1 MRLFPKND
9 TLRLYAGVVS
19 FGELNL
25 NLVVR
30 RSSSV
35 APVPGYEPGGFTYR
49 RDIDGLRA
57 LAIIPV
63 VLYHAGIPGFGGG
76 FVGVDIFFVISG
88 FLMASL
94 ISKEIAKG
102 EFSLI
107 RFYERRIRRIFPAL
121 FAVLATSS
129 VAAWFLLMPAEFA
142 YFARSLK
149 AAALF
154 TSNIQFDKES
164 GYFDIGA
171 QMKPLLHTWSL
182 AVEEQFYILFP
193 LLLLVLNRF
202 AQRYIAPI
210 LAGLLA
216 VSFMASTWT
225 LFRSQP
231 DAFYLLQFRGWEL
244 LLGALLALGVLP
256 VPKQSRVRAGLASA
270 GVLLIAIAVF
280 GFSERTLFPGPAALL
295 PCLGAALVIHAR
307 DELGPASR
315 VLQSRPMVFVGLIS
329 YSLYLWHWPLI
340 VFSREVTGRELSPM
354 QGGLIVLA
362 SLALAIISW
371 RFIERPFR
379 GRGSLVKRSPLFAG
393 ALTVV
398 IAAAGL
404 GDYVAHHGGV
414 PGRLPADVQRVYA
427 STYDQSR
434 FSLPPCFAESDTA
447 ARSAA
452 DIRAGKLCPLGPED
466 VAKPAFL
473 VWGDSHSGAMAPAI
487 DAAAKQVGISGL
499 FAGHSSCPPLP
510 EVQLT
515 PRGDTELCGD
525 FNGAVHD
532 LIKAQHIPLVFLV
545 AYWPKY
551 VHDAEMPNEGP
562 YFDPSVP
569 PPLEDRSALV
579 VQSMDRLIAEL
590 TKQGTKVV
598 LVSDV
603 PEMGRYMPEAVAKA
617 MMQGTSTEVAPP
629 LEYIKKRQALSHV
642 ILSRVAAKY
651 GATIID
657 PLPAICS
664 SDRCDAVR
672 NGLPLYKDAD
682 HLTATF
688 AATLSSL
695 YVPVLSE
702 ARQLLGA
709 AGSSH

>member
-1 MRLFPKND
+1 M
-9 TLRLYAGVVS
+9 
-19 FGELNL
+19 
-25 NLVVR
+25 NLVLR
-30 RSSSV
+30 RSLSP
-35 APVPGYEPGGFTYR
+35 APNFGHGPSGLAYR

-76 FVGVDIFFVISG
+76 FVGVDVFFVISG

-94 ISKEIAKG
+94 ISSEIAKG
-102 EFSLI
+102 EFSLV

-171 QMKPLLHTWSL
+171 HMKPLLHTWSL

-193 LLLLVLNRF
+193 LLLLVVNRF
-202 AQRYIAPI
+202 AQRYVAPI

-231 DAFYLLQFRGWEL
+231 DAFYLLQFRAWEL
-244 LLGALLALGVLP
+244 LLGALLAFGVLP
-256 VPKQSRVRAGLASA
+256 MPKQPKVRAGLATA
-270 GVLLIAIAVF
+270 GVLLIAIAIV
-280 GFSERTLFPGPAALL
+280 GFSDRTLFPGPAALV

-315 VLQSRPMVFVGLIS
+315 ILQSPPMVFVGLIS

-340 VFSREVTGRELSPM
+340 VFSREVTGRELSLM
-354 QGGLIVLA
+354 QGSLIVLT
-362 SLALAIISW
+362 SLAMAIISW

-379 GRGSLVKRSPLFAG
+379 GRGSHVERMPLFAS

-398 IAAAGL
+398 IAIAGL

-447 ARSAA
+447 GRSAA
-452 DIRAGKLCPLGPED
+452 EIRAGKLCPLGPD
-466 VAKPAFL
+466 DTAKPSFL

-487 DAAAKQVGISGL
+487 DAAAKQVGITGL

-510 EVQLT
+510 GVQLT

-525 FNGAVHD
+525 FNGAVRD
-532 LIKAQHIPLVFLV
+532 LIAAQHIPLVFLV

-569 PPLEDRSALV
+569 PPLEDRSASV
-579 VQSMDRLIAEL
+579 VQAMDRLIADL
-590 TKQGTKVV
+590 TKQGTRVV

-603 PEMGRYMPEAVAKA
+603 PEMGRYMPEAIAKA
-617 MMQGTSTEVAPP
+617 MMRGTSMDVAPP
-629 LEYIKKRQALSHV
+629 LDYIEKRQALSHA
-642 ILSRVAAKY
+642 ILTRLAAKY
-651 GATIID
+651 GTAIID
-657 PLPAICS
+657 PLPLLCGS
-664 SDRCDAVR
+664 GRCDSVR

-688 AATLSSL
+688 AATLSPL
-695 YVPVLSE
+695 YIPALSK
-702 ARQLLGA
+702 LVD
-709 AGSSH
+709 